1 MSLQLFNTRFR
12 RKEEFKSIA
21 TDNSVSMYCCGPTVY
36 NYAHIGNMRTYI
48 FEDFLRRILEYNGYT
63 VNHVMN
69 ITDVGHLS
77 DDGDEGEDKMEKG
90 ARREG
95 KTVWEVAKAYTN
107 SFFED
112 AAKLSILMPSTVCK
126 ATEHIQEMIDMIQTL
141 EKKGFTYTSEG
152 NVYFDISKF
161 TYYRDLGRLNL
172 EEMQSTERVSED
184 TGKKNPH
191 DFVLWFTNSKFDN
204 HAMQWDSPWGSGYPG
219 WHIECSAMSTKY
231 LGDEF
236 DIHCGGVDHIQV
248 HHTNE
253 IAQSECAIDKHPQV
267 NFWLHGEFLLIDNG
281 RMAKSEGNFIQISS
295 FEEKGFN
302 PLIFRYFCMSAS
314 YRQQLNFSWD
324 IMDNANKGFE
334 ALLSKITEL
343 KKLIP
348 GHIEGGKLPDI
359 PYEDNDAVLAFKE
372 KFLEAIND
380 DLNMPAGMAVV
391 HEVLKSDLEPAE
403 KLYIVYDYDLVLGL
417 NLENTVFDKTASE
430 EDTSDIKELLDARA
444 LARESKD
451 FESSDALR
459 DEIAAKGFIVK
470 DTPEGQVVE
479 KV

>member
-1 MSLQLFNTRFR
+1 
-12 RKEEFKSIA
+12 
-21 TDNSVSMYCCGPTVY
+21 
-36 NYAHIGNMRTYI
+36 
-48 FEDFLRRILEYNGYT
+48 
-63 VNHVMN
+63 
-69 ITDVGHLS
+69 
-77 DDGDEGEDKMEKG
+77 
-90 ARREG
+90 
-95 KTVWEVAKAYTN
+95 
-107 SFFED
+107 
-112 AAKLSILMPSTVCK
+112 
-126 ATEHIQEMIDMIQTL
+126 
-141 EKKGFTYTSEG
+141 
-152 NVYFDISKF
+152 
-161 TYYRDLGRLNL
+161 
-172 EEMQSTERVSED
+172 
-184 TGKKNPH
+184 
-191 DFVLWFTNSKFDN
+191 
-204 HAMQWDSPWGSGYPG
+204 MQWDSPWGSGYPG